1 MNPAC
6 DLCKSPSLD
15 TETCSENLQIKPSN
29 LAEDNLEAKPEKKN
43 VELDEKIRQKVKT
56 KLEVK
61 FLNGDISRAEME
73 KLEEE
78 LGQELR
84 AELIAETEAT

>member
-1 MNPAC
+1 MLNYKPTLFFGIKMNPAC
-6 DLCKSPSLD
+6 DLCKS
-15 TETCSENLQIKPSN
+15 NV
-29 LAEDNLEAKPEKKN
+29 AEDDLESKPEKEK

-78 LGQELR
+78 LVKELV
-84 AELIAETEAT
+84 AEDEAT

>member
-6 DLCKSPSLD
+6 DLCKSQSLD
-15 TETCSENLQIKPSN
+15 IEAYSEKLETKPSN
-29 LAEDNLEAKPEKKN
+29 VAEDDLEAKPEKEKA
-43 VELDEKIRQKVKT
+43 ELDEKICQKVKT
-56 KLEVK
+56 NLEVK

-78 LGQELR
+78 LVKELEV
-84 AELIAETEAT
+84 ELIAEDKAT

>member
-15 TETCSENLQIKPSN
+15 TEAYSEKLETKPSN
-29 LAEDNLEAKPEKKN
+29 VAEDDLEAKPEKEK

-78 LGQELR
+78 LVKELEV
-84 AELIAETEAT
+84 ELIAEDEAT